1 MINSKTPNKSVLIKF
16 NDGKHVYDRIHMD
29 FLGPFRGKTYLIIPD
44 SFSKLPEVY
53 EMSKIDSKN
62 TIDELRDCLSRYG
75 LPNTIVPDNGSSLVS
90 AEFKNFCTV
99 DGINHITSPPYHP
112 ATNGAAENSVKSFR
126 IAMNTLLTNNSYPRG
141 MSTLVSKYLFSY
153 RNTPHT
159 VTGETPSKLMFSRK
173 IKTRLDFLTRSA
185 SDKAEEWQIRYHHG
199 ERMTSFEEGEIA
211 YVRDYRNPQKP
222 SWTKAVIVSKLG

>member
-1 MINSKTPNKSVLIKF
+1 M
-16 NDGKHVYDRIHMD
+16 
-29 FLGPFRGKTYLIIPD
+29 
-44 SFSKLPEVY
+44 
-53 EMSKIDSKN
+53 
-62 TIDELRDCLSRYG
+62 
-75 LPNTIVPDNGSSLVS
+75 
-90 AEFKNFCTV
+90 
-99 DGINHITSPPYHP
+99 NHITSPPYHP
-112 ATNGAAENSVKSFR
+112 ATNGAAENSVKSFK
-126 IAMNTLLTNNSYPRG
+126 ISMNELLTDNSNPHD

-185 SDKAEEWQIRYHHG
+185 SDKAKERQIRYHHG

-222 SWTKAVIVSKLG
+222 SWTKAVVVSKLGLENNLCRPVDDKIGLEKTS